1 MKWLAQF
8 FSRCRA
14 WFIGL
19 TPRMRYVVLA
29 CLVVGV
35 TAATTIALHQAP
47 ATQAPAATAANAAR
61 SLARSALPADAPVTA
76 LIAVRGNLA
85 SLQAREGDNSFDITA
100 RFSDGSQREFK
111 NVSVFAYRTLQEMLA
126 NDISSG
132 KLKLELRSAH
142 TDSNWN
148 TREVVDLSAKILSVL
163 AVVAVIFILVFHST
177 MVDGRMRAAELVK
190 PESNDDRFD
199 ALIGLEDVKAE
210 VMQLK
215 AMYED
220 ADRYRSY
227 GIDKPFN
234 VLFSG
239 PAGVGKTRLA
249 GALARELGLPLL
261 HASGSNLESGFVGGG
276 SRALKSIH
284 KMAKKHKRAVVF
296 LDEAQVLLVKRGQH
310 TGHSK
315 YADDTTNTLLS
326 ILDGVSRTE
335 DRGIIWIVASNFD
348 DQNLQVDDAV
358 MRRFPL
364 KVNFRLPNKE
374 ERERILKHYL
384 DKRAARVVPELDTGH
399 VAEVTA
405 GLAPALLETLVER
418 ASLIA
423 IQEDCLI
430 DEAVLMQAFE
440 RVAVGLTDRKTTENQ
455 SEARKVIAVHELGH
469 FFVTLNEAM
478 KKAKTVSEL
487 KKQLPVIKI
496 STEAVSKG
504 NALGFV
510 LMRQKDS
517 PLATRNELEG
527 KVRGLY
533 GGVAAEEV
541 FFGQD
546 EITTGAYDDI
556 RKATDLM
563 QKMVVELAMYSSSK
577 VNIAMLNKDD
587 TAASTV
593 EIKALAERLFADAR
607 AVIETHKAAIAELSE
622 ELVRRYTFTIDEILD
637 RLLAM
642 GIVEGD
648 VAEVCEV

>member
-1 MKWLAQF
+1 MKWLLQALSGF
-8 FSRCRA
+8 RSR
-14 WFIGL
+14 FVGL
-19 TPRMRYVVLA
+19 PPVFRLSALILA
-29 CLVVGV
+29 VALLAGGGFALVHHFE
-35 TAATTIALHQAP
+35 AAAP
-47 ATQAPAATAANAAR
+47 ADTTPGLARSLDANAA
-61 SLARSALPADAPVTA
+61 VTA
-76 LIAVRGNLA
+76 LIPLRGQLQ
-85 SLQAREGDNSFDITA
+85 SLQARESENSFDIVA
-100 RFSDGSQREFK
+100 QFSDGSKREFK
-111 NVSVFAYRTLQEMLA
+111 GVSVFAYRTLQELLA
-126 NDISSG
+126 PDIASG
-132 KLKLELRSAH
+132 KLRLDLGSAH
-142 TDSNWN
+142 GEASWN
-148 TREVVDLSAKILSVL
+148 SREVADLSIKILLILSV
-163 AVVAVIFILVFHST
+163 VVVICVMVFHPT
-177 MVDGRMRAAELVK
+177 LLDGRMRAADLIK
-190 PESNDDRFD
+190 PESNDDSFD

-220 ADRYRSY
+220 AERYRSY

-284 KMAKKHKRAVVF
+284 KMARRYKHAVVF

-310 TGHSK
+310 TSQSK
-315 YADDTTNTLLS
+315 YADETTNTLLS
-326 ILDGVSRTE
+326 LLDGVSRSE

-348 DQNLQVDDAV
+348 DQSLEMDDAV

-364 KVNFRLPNKE
+364 KVNFRLPNRD
-374 ERERILKHYL
+374 ERERILSHYL
-384 DKRAARVVPELDTGH
+384 DRRAARVVPDLDIGQ
-399 VAEVTA
+399 VADVTA

-423 IQEDCLI
+423 VQESIQI
-430 DEAVLMQAFE
+430 DEAVLMRAFE

-478 KKAKTVSEL
+478 KKARTVSEL
-487 KKQLPVIKI
+487 RKQLPVIKI

-517 PLATRNELEG
+517 PLATRSELEG
-527 KVRGLY
+527 RVRGLY

-563 QKMVVELAMYSSSK
+563 KKMVVELAMYSSSK
-577 VNIAMLNKDD
+577 VNIAMLGNKEQ
-587 TAASTV
+587 AASGTD

-607 AVIETHKAAIAELSE
+607 VVIETHRSAIEELSE
-622 ELVRRYTFTIDEILD
+622 ELVRRYTFTIDEILQ

-642 GIVEGD
+642 GIIEAD
-648 VAEVCEV
+648 EEPPRAA

>member
-1 MKWLAQF
+1 MKWLQQAL
-8 FSRCRA
+8 SRFRA
-14 WFIGL
+14 LFAGL
-19 TPRMRYVVLA
+19 SPVLRLSVLICAVVLFA
-29 CLVVGV
+29 GGGFALVRHLE
-35 TAATTIALHQAP
+35 TAGPGDTT
-47 ATQAPAATAANAAR
+47 TG
-61 SLARSALPADAPVTA
+61 LAHSALGVDAPVTA
-76 LIAVRGNLA
+76 LIPVRGQ
-85 SLQAREGDNSFDITA
+85 LQGLQVREGESSFDIVA
-100 RFSDGSQREFK
+100 QFSDGSKREFK
-111 NVSVFAYRTLQEMLA
+111 GVSVFAYRTLQELLA
-126 NDISSG
+126 PDIASG
-132 KLKLELRSAH
+132 RLHLDLNSAH
-142 TDSNWN
+142 GDGNWS
-148 TREVVDLSAKILSVL
+148 TRDIVDLSVKIFLVL
-163 AVVAVIFILVFHST
+163 AVVAVICILVFHPT
-177 MVDGRMRAAELVK
+177 MLDGRMRAADLVR
-190 PESNDDRFD
+190 PESNDDSFD

-220 ADRYRSY
+220 AEHYRSY
-227 GIDKPFN
+227 GIEKPFN

-284 KMAKKHKRAVVF
+284 RMAKKHKRAVVF

-310 TGHSK
+310 TSQSK
-315 YADDTTNTLLS
+315 YADETTNTLLS
-326 ILDGVSRTE
+326 LLDGVSRNE

-348 DQNLQVDDAV
+348 DQSLEMDDAV

-364 KVNFRLPNKE
+364 KVNFRLPNRE
-374 ERERILKHYL
+374 ERERILRHYL
-384 DKRAARVVPELDTGH
+384 DRRAARVVPDLDTGH

-423 IQEDCLI
+423 VQEDCQI
-430 DEAVLMQAFE
+430 DEALLMRAFE

-478 KKAKTVSEL
+478 KKGRTVSEL
-487 KKQLPVIKI
+487 RRQLPVIKI

-510 LMRQKDS
+510 LMRQKES
-517 PLATRNELEG
+517 PLATRSELEG

-533 GGVAAEEV
+533 GGGAAEEV

-556 RKATDLM
+556 RKATELM
-563 QKMVVELAMYSSSK
+563 KKMVVELAMYSSSK
-577 VNIAMLNKDD
+577 VNMAMLGSKEQ
-587 TAASTV
+587 AASGTD

-607 AVIETHKAAIAELSE
+607 TVVETHKPAIEALSE
-622 ELVRRYTFTIDEILD
+622 ELVRRYTFTIDEILE

-642 GIVEGD
+642 GIIEAD
-648 VAEVCEV
+648 REEACAA